1 MELWKIKMKTT
12 SAGPEKSML
21 AGKEYDVSQEE
32 AKQLIPVYADLV
44 WKPESSH
51 KDLPE
56 TGANV
61 PMPEIE
67 PSKPDDKP
75 EFPKSLSPGRWELSN
90 GKIIQGK
97 KVAAIE
103 AENALKG

>member
-1 MELWKIKMKTT
+1 MWKIKMKTT
-12 SAGPEKSML
+12 SAGPDGVKQ
-21 AGKEYDVSQEE
+21 AGKEYQVAPEE
-32 AKQLIPVYADLV
+32 GRQLIPVYADLV

-67 PSKPDDKP
+67 PSKPDEKP

>member
-1 MELWKIKMKTT
+1 MELWKIRMKTT
-12 SAGPEKSML
+12 SAGPEKCML

-44 WKPESSH
+44 WKPEEA
-51 KDLPE
+51 KK
-56 TGANV
+56 
-61 PMPEIE
+61 E
-67 PSKPDDKP
+67 PDKEKP

-90 GKIIQGK
+90 GKVFQGK

>member
-12 SAGPEKSML
+12 SAGPDGIKQ
-21 AGKEYDVSQEE
+21 AGKEYQVTPEE
-32 AKQLIPVYADLV
+32 GRQLIPVYADLV
-44 WKPESSH
+44 WKPEEA
-51 KDLPE
+51 KK
-56 TGANV
+56 
-61 PMPEIE
+61 E
-67 PSKPDDKP
+67 PVEEKP

-90 GKIIQGK
+90 GKVFQGK

>member
-12 SAGPEKSML
+12 SAGPDGVKQ
-21 AGKEYDVSQEE
+21 AGKEYQVTPEE
-32 AKQLIPVYADLV
+32 GKQLVPVYADLV
-44 WKPESSH
+44 WKPEEA
-51 KDLPE
+51 KK
-56 TGANV
+56 
-61 PMPEIE
+61 E
-67 PSKPDDKP
+67 PVEKKP

-90 GKIIQGK
+90 GKIFQGK

>member
-1 MELWKIKMKTT
+1 MWKIKMKTT
-12 SAGPEKSML
+12 SAGPDGVKQ
-21 AGKEYDVSQEE
+21 AGKEYQVSSEE

-44 WKPESSH
+44 WKPEEA
-51 KDLPE
+51 KK
-56 TGANV
+56 
-61 PMPEIE
+61 E
-67 PSKPDDKP
+67 PDEEKP

-97 KVAAIE
+97 KAAAIE